1 MKHFLKRLMGFSM
14 GPVFGAVISLIQ
26 IPILTMLLSEAE
38 YGISTLFSTLIVNIP
53 NFLYIGLDQS
63 YTREYNQAKDK
74 RNLMQQAAL
83 LPMIVGILMFIV
95 AIIFSQPISNWL
107 FASPDYSYIVWLSG
121 IWVLA
126 TVLERFLLLTIRM
139 EEKALEY
146 SKYTLLLKINVF
158 LVSVGLILIGMRDFR
173 VVVFG
178 LIFGQLIGDAFLFW
192 RYRVF
197 FDIKTFTLEPKLIKT
212 MILFGIPLMLSASLN
227 SVLNSVDTTMLR
239 NYSTLS
245 ELGIYGGAM
254 KIVNIIGILKTAFAS
269 FWVPTAYRWYE
280 EKKEM
285 KHFKFISDALLFIL
299 TALFFGL
306 LLFRPFVMLF
316 IGYDGSK
323 YLLGLLSFPHIMYA
337 LSETTTLGIVFSR
350 KTYLNIFVSVA
361 ALIPSVL
368 INYLLTPDLGARGA
382 AFASCGAYIIFYLA
396 RTYFSNRTGFGFSQ
410 RKQILT
416 VCLMTVVAGL
426 NAFDMSYRT
435 LITLA
440 IGLMCLV
447 IQWSTVKDAIEI
459 KQNPDN
465 WDFS

>member
-1 MKHFLKRLMGFSM
+1 MKHFLKRLMGFSV
-14 GPVFGAVISLIQ
+14 GPVFGAIISIIQ
-26 IPILTMLLSEAE
+26 IPILTTLLTEAE
-38 YGISTLFSTLIVNIP
+38 YGISILFSTLIVNIP
-53 NFLYIGLDQS
+53 NFIYIGLDQS
-63 YTREYNQAKDK
+63 YTREYHQVKDK

-83 LPMIVGILMFIV
+83 LPMIAGMILFII
-95 AIIFSQPISNWL
+95 AIIFAQPISVWL
-107 FASPDYSYIVWLSG
+107 FDSSDYQYIVWLSG

-126 TVLERFLLLTIRM
+126 TVLERFFLLTIRM

-146 SKYTLLLKINVF
+146 SKYTLLLKVNVF
-158 LVSVGLILIGMRDFR
+158 IVSIGLVLLGMRDFR

-178 LIFGQLIGDAFLFW
+178 LIFGQLLGDVFLFW
-192 RYRVF
+192 RFRSFFNLKAFVF
-197 FDIKTFTLEPKLIKT
+197 DPELVKT
-212 MILFGIPLMLSASLN
+212 MLLFGMPLMVSASLT
-227 SVLNSVDTTMLR
+227 SVLNSVDATMLK
-239 NYSTLS
+239 NYSS
-245 ELGIYGGAM
+245 YSQIGIYGGAM
-254 KIVNIIGILKTAFAS
+254 KIVTVIGILKTAFTS

-285 KHFKFISDALLFIL
+285 KHFKFISDALLFLL
-299 TALFFGL
+299 TGLFFGL

-316 IGYDGSK
+316 VGYDESK

-350 KTYLNIFVSVA
+350 KSYLNIFVSLA
-361 ALIPSVL
+361 SLIPSVL
-368 INYLLTPDLGARGA
+368 INFWLTPEFGAKGA

-416 VCLMTVVAGL
+416 IVLMTVAAGL
-426 NAFDMSYRT
+426 NAFDTPYRV

-440 IGLMCLV
+440 IGLTCLA
-447 IQWSTVKDAIEI
+447 IQWSTIKDALEI
-459 KQNPDN
+459 KQNPEQ